1 MKDLSKVVV
10 KFIVSFLVTIVG
22 TILARSCH
30 TKRYRR
36 GPRKKYRWISAEG
49 WDMVRRR
56 FPLASELEYP
66 AGTRPCSICQEQ
78 VGARSRFRPPRAGH
92 DSLIRVKNVAILLM
106 YTVAYFQR
114 NLFATRNTVTK
125 PYLVSNLNR
134 PYSTVLA
141 TRLVREYVV

>member
-1 MKDLSKVVV
+1 MFRVFALRGLSLPLKDLSKVVV
-10 KFIVSFLVTIVG
+10 KFFVSFLVTIVGTILG

-78 VGARSRFRPPRAGH
+78 VGARGRFRPPRAGH
-92 DSLIRVKNVAILLM
+92 DSLIRGKNVAILLM
-106 YTVAYFQR
+106 YTVA
-114 NLFATRNTVTK
+114 
-125 PYLVSNLNR
+125 
-134 PYSTVLA
+134 
-141 TRLVREYVV
+141 